1 MRKTLLIFIILFSVF
16 LAAGCAENAVES
28 TEGAVEE
35 GAPMLEDGITEEET
49 PVDDVDPVY
58 QNFPSDVDTEEEIPV
73 EETTEVEAGTDV
85 EAVTPDEAIT
95 SDEEAVEVIP
105 IVKEEPEEGAISA
118 GEVAED
124 ETTKDEL
131 TEEDYLEKYLQEYE
145 QEGKIEFNTPEKMKV
160 GESEIFSAYITRNI
174 SENISKVIGSDEK
187 LQSRNITVTPKMK
200 VTLKGGGEG
209 NFKIDPL
216 TDDVQPIIRQRT
228 TTWKWSVT
236 PQKSGK
242 QALIL
247 NVYLVISSDS
257 GETIRYIDE
266 LENEIEVEV
275 NPSYFFENNWQWL
288 IGTAVTI
295 LLALLGMYAKSK
307 SK

>member
-1 MRKTLLIFIILFSVF
+1 M
-16 LAAGCAENAVES
+16 
-28 TEGAVEE
+28 
-35 GAPMLEDGITEEET
+35 
-49 PVDDVDPVY
+49 
-58 QNFPSDVDTEEEIPV
+58 
-73 EETTEVEAGTDV
+73 
-85 EAVTPDEAIT
+85 
-95 SDEEAVEVIP
+95 
-105 IVKEEPEEGAISA
+105 
-118 GEVAED
+118 
-124 ETTKDEL
+124 
-131 TEEDYLEKYLQEYE
+131 EKYLQEYE
-145 QEGKIEFNTPEKMKV
+145 HEGKIEFNTPEKMKV
-160 GESEIFSAYITRNI
+160 GESEIFSAYITRNV
-174 SENISKVIGSDEK
+174 SENISKTIGSNEK

-200 VTLKGGGEG
+200 VTLKGSGEG

-236 PQKSGK
+236 LQKSGK
-242 QALIL
+242 QTLVL
-247 NVYLVISSDS
+247 NVYLVIDSDS

-295 LLALLGMYAKSK
+295 LLALLGMYAKNK